1 MFSYRHSFHA
11 GNHADVLKH
20 SALVVVLRYLA
31 AAKDTPLLLADTH
44 AGTGLYRLDRAD
56 AQTSG
61 EALEGVLPLWQ
72 QYGPGAE
79 GQASAPEALAAYLH
93 VLAERNA
100 SGELRKYPGSPF
112 IAAALMRPQD
122 QLRLFEL
129 HPTDSRLLDKNVAGL
144 SNATQIEVVRNN
156 GFTGLKAL
164 LPPASRRALV
174 LIDPSYELKTDYAQ
188 VVACLQDAM
197 QRFATGCYI
206 VWYPVIPRQEAHQL
220 SPPPQGS
227 GAAGGQ
233 KLVACHFVNWQG
245 GAGERTRRFARQ
257 RHLRDQSTIC
267 VAGAVERGVACH
279 LPYSA
284 ARGRARMATGGQP
297 MSAKKSSKK
306 TPVTWRKPDGS
317 VVSCYEK
324 VKVLNENYTEVQA
337 LLQDLL
343 DDALVLGCSEAQVR
357 QALQHL
363 LDGLQATVAE
373 RTDGA

>member
-1 MFSYRHSFHA
+1 MRCISRPLPVRVACRKRLWVVGRILLQAGAETLGPAATIASMFSYRHSFHA

-20 SALVVVLRYLA
+20 TALVVILRYLA

-220 SPPPQGS
+220 PRRLKALAQQAGRSWLHATLSIGRGEQESGRDGLRASGIFVINPP
-227 GAAGGQ
+227 
-233 KLVACHFVNWQG
+233 FVLQERLKEALPVICRTLQR
-245 GAGERTRRFARQ
+245 GAGHGWQLE
-257 RHLRDQSTIC
+257 
-267 VAGAVERGVACH
+267 
-279 LPYSA
+279 
-284 ARGRARMATGGQP
+284 
-297 MSAKKSSKK
+297 
-306 TPVTWRKPDGS
+306 GS
-317 VVSCYEK
+317 P
-324 VKVLNENYTEVQA
+324 
-337 LLQDLL
+337 
-343 DDALVLGCSEAQVR
+343 
-357 QALQHL
+357 
-363 LDGLQATVAE
+363 
-373 RTDGA
+373 